1 MIEGVDYISPVELQA
16 ESPRPMHL
24 VLIPSALGASL
35 PNLDLVD
42 FLHGLYLDVYRLPIE
57 HVFVQ
62 NSLSYLV
69 GGSK

>member
-1 MIEGVDYISPVELQA
+1 MIEDVDYISAAELQD

-42 FLHGLYLDVYRLPIE
+42 FVHGLYLDVYRLPTN
-57 HVFVQ
+57 HVFIQ
-62 NSLSYLV
+62 DSLSYLLGV
-69 GGSK
+69 